1 MTSAKRFW
9 ERRFAGLLVVAIGM
23 AIYAPTVMF
32 HKIGFDD
39 DWLWNDESPLRS
51 FDAHTLKAV
60 FFELDAHNRRVVG
73 SEYLPVRDTI
83 VALDMKL
90 WGTDQHGPHVSQLLL
105 FGLLLWAF
113 GTLLVRWGVPPAV
126 AWLATLLWATHPICV
141 QSVAW
146 MSERKG
152 ILAAL
157 FVAATGHAWIRYRAK
172 QRIGWLVLAMVCA
185 VCGVWSKA
193 PAVFGPLAFAAWDLI
208 LLPRGRSRW
217 YAILLVGGAAVA
229 ASVPVVLIAAQTRVI
244 DEEEG
249 GAHVARLAAAAG
261 SLGHYVRSMTLV
273 EKPALSYPMQTDG
286 PGVLDLILGIAGL
299 LGAAAAVLL
308 RRAAA
313 SYKLRLAALAWIGA
327 WFLPIS
333 HLIAPVHILV
343 ADRYAFLFAFGVCL
357 CVALAVEQLRG
368 TLRLA
373 VAGGLVCLL
382 AVRTMQEEQAWTNSI
397 ELFTRAFETN
407 PRDPQMCENLAS
419 AIYAAGDPGTALAVL
434 NAGVTA
440 REREPHLMMK
450 ASEILWQ
457 TGQHAAA
464 LAAARTAA
472 ESGLSSAAWRYA
484 ALLDL
489 SGDWH
494 EASWWARRAAQA
506 HPELE
511 MYQRTYATILVE
523 LGRLDEAE
531 WPLRIAMASPD
542 HPLLDELRLADVLV
556 RLHRFREVPPLLARV
571 RHDPLLADQVRKI
584 EAQLPGP

>member
-1 MTSAKRFW
+1 
-9 ERRFAGLLVVAIGM
+9 
-23 AIYAPTVMF
+23 
-32 HKIGFDD
+32 
-39 DWLWNDESPLRS
+39 
-51 FDAHTLKAV
+51 
-60 FFELDAHNRRVVG
+60 
-73 SEYLPVRDTI
+73 
-83 VALDMKL
+83 
-90 WGTDQHGPHVSQLLL
+90 QHGPHVSQLLL

-113 GTLLVRWGVPPAV
+113 GTLLIRWGVPPAV

-157 FVAATGHAWIRYRAK
+157 FVAATGHAWIRYRAS

-208 LLPRGRSRW
+208 LLPRARSRW
-217 YAILLVGGAAVA
+217 LAIVLVGGAAVA
-229 ASVPVVLIAAQTRVI
+229 ASVPVVVIASQMRVI

-249 GAHVARLAAAAG
+249 GAHVARLAAAVG
-261 SLGHYVRSMTLV
+261 SLGHYVQSMTLV
-273 EKPALSYPMQTDG
+273 QKPALSYPIQSDG
-286 PGVLDLILGIAGL
+286 PGALDLVLGVLAL
-299 LGAAAAVLL
+299 LGAAAAALV
-308 RRAAA
+308 RRTAET
-313 SYKLRLAALAWIGA
+313 YKLRLAALAWIGA

-357 CVALAVEQLRG
+357 AIALAIEQLRG

-373 VAGGLVCLL
+373 LAGGLVCLL
-382 AVRTMQEEQAWTNSI
+382 AVRSVQEEQAWTNSI

-419 AIYAAGDPGTALAVL
+419 AIYAAGDANTALAIL
-434 NAGVTA
+434 HAGVTA
-440 REREPHLMMK
+440 RPREPHLLMK
-450 ASEILWQ
+450 ASQILWQ
-457 TGQHAAA
+457 TGEHDAA
-464 LAAARTAA
+464 LGTAQAAA

-484 ALLDL
+484 VLLELANHPQD
-489 SGDWH
+489 
-494 EASWWARRAAQA
+494 AVWWARRAARY

-531 WPLRIAMASPD
+531 WALRTAIASPD
-542 HPLLDELRLADVLV
+542 HPVLDDLRLADVLV
-556 RLHRFREVPPLLARV
+556 RLHRYAEVPAVLDRA
-571 RHDPLLADQVRKI
+571 RHDPLLSHQVKRI
-584 EAQLPGP
+584 EAQLPH

>member
-1 MTSAKRFW
+1 VTSVKRFW

-39 DWLWNDESPLRS
+39 DWLWNDESPLRN

-73 SEYLPVRDTI
+73 SEYLPVRDTL
-83 VALDMKL
+83 VALDMKV
-90 WGTDQHGPHVSQLLL
+90 WGTDQHGPHISQLLL
-105 FGLLLWAF
+105 FGLLLFGF
-113 GTLLVRWGVPPAV
+113 GTLLIRWGVPPAV

-157 FVAATGHAWIRYRAK
+157 FVVATGHAWIRYRTK
-172 QRIGWLVLAMVCA
+172 ERIGWLLLAMVCA
-185 VCGVWSKA
+185 ICGVWSKA

-217 YAILLVGGAAVA
+217 LAIFLVGGAAVA
-229 ASVPVVLIAAQTRVI
+229 ASVPVVVIASQTRVI

-249 GAHVARLAAAAG
+249 GAHVARLAAAVG
-261 SLGHYVRSMTLV
+261 SLGHYVKSMTLV
-273 EKPALSYPMQTDG
+273 EKPSLSYPAQSDG
-286 PGVLDLILGIAGL
+286 PSVLDLILGVVGL
-299 LGAAAAVLL
+299 LGAAAAVWL
-308 RRAAA
+308 RRAAD

-357 CVALAVEQLRG
+357 LVALAVEQLRG

-382 AVRTMQEEQAWTNSI
+382 AVRTMQEEQAWTNSV
-397 ELFTRAFETN
+397 ELFTRAFHTN

-419 AIYAAGDPGTALAVL
+419 AIYAAGDAPTAMAILD
-434 NAGVTA
+434 AGLTA
-440 REREPHLMMK
+440 RPREAHLLMK
-450 ASEILWQ
+450 ASEVLWQ
-457 TGQHAAA
+457 TGQHDAA
-464 LAAARTAA
+464 LGTARMAA

-484 ALLDL
+484 VLLELANQPQEAL
-489 SGDWH
+489 
-494 EASWWARRAAQA
+494 WWARRAAA
-506 HPELE
+506 YHPELE
-511 MYQRTYATILVE
+511 MYQRTYGSILVE
-523 LGRLDEAE
+523 LGRLNEAE
-531 WPLRIAMASPD
+531 WALRTAIASPE
-542 HPLLDELRLADVLV
+542 HPVLDDLRLAEVLA
-556 RLHRFREVPPLLARV
+556 RLHRYAEVPAALAKAR
-571 RHDPLLADQVRKI
+571 RDPLLSDQVKRI
-584 EAQLPGP
+584 EGLLPH